1 MARSVMCVYLV
12 LLGMAIGVEIA
23 AGAFIAPV
31 IFFPQK
37 YLGDGVLSHFQ
48 SGILMTQVFLKM
60 NLFIGFIT
68 LFSVIYEVQVWMSH
82 KRSDIVALSFS
93 LIMALMTGLFLFYY
107 TPFIVHAQQL
117 GALETATEA
126 FSTMHKVSGWVMK
139 ILMVSQVGLFLRRA
153 WLGLK

>member
-107 TPFIVHAQQL
+107 TPFIVQAQQL

-126 FSTMHKVSGWVMK
+126 FSKMHKESEWVMK
-139 ILMVSQVGLFLRRA
+139 ILMVSQFGLFLRRA

>member
-1 MARSVMCVYLV
+1 MVRSVMCVYLV

-82 KRSDIVALSFS
+82 KRSDIIALSFS

-107 TPFIVHAQQL
+107 TPFIVQAQQL

-126 FSTMHKVSGWVMK
+126 FSKMHKESEWVMK
-139 ILMVSQVGLFLRRA
+139 ILMVSQFGLFLRRA

>member
-37 YLGDGVLSHFQ
+37 YLGDDVLSHFQ

-82 KRSDIVALSFS
+82 KRSDIIALSFS

-126 FSTMHKVSGWVMK
+126 FSTMHKESEWVMK
-139 ILMVSQVGLFLRRA
+139 ILMVSQFGLFLRRA

>member
-1 MARSVMCVYLV
+1 MVRSVMCVYLV

-107 TPFIVHAQQL
+107 TPFIVQAQQL

-126 FSTMHKVSGWVMK
+126 FSKMHKESEWVMK
-139 ILMVSQVGLFLRRA
+139 ILMVSQFGLFLRRA

>member
-1 MARSVMCVYLV
+1 MVRSVMCVYLV

-37 YLGDGVLSHFQ
+37 YLGDDVLSHFQ

-82 KRSDIVALSFS
+82 KRSDIIALSFS

-107 TPFIVHAQQL
+107 TPFIVQAQQL

-126 FSTMHKVSGWVMK
+126 FSKMHKESEWVMK
-139 ILMVSQVGLFLRRA
+139 ILMVSQFGLFLRRA

>member
-82 KRSDIVALSFS
+82 KRSDIIALSFS

-107 TPFIVHAQQL
+107 TPFIVQAQQL

-126 FSTMHKVSGWVMK
+126 FSKMHKESEWVMK
-139 ILMVSQVGLFLRRA
+139 ILMVSQFGLFLRRA

>member
-37 YLGDGVLSHFQ
+37 YLGDDVLSHFQ

-107 TPFIVHAQQL
+107 TPFIVQAQQL

-126 FSTMHKVSGWVMK
+126 FSKMHKESEWVMK
-139 ILMVSQVGLFLRRA
+139 ILMVSQFGLFVRRA

>member
-82 KRSDIVALSFS
+82 KRSDIIALSFS

-126 FSTMHKVSGWVMK
+126 FSTMHKESEWVMK
-139 ILMVSQVGLFLRRA
+139 ILMVSQFGLFLRRA